1 MFLPW
6 KKLGP
11 TAARCRHGKFLGTG
25 FRAKA
30 SCQQQLQGS
39 CSSKEDQRRVLIPS
53 NSRCKVCEDYQTRA
67 FWLQTHRI
75 LILHGGYGAWMY
87 LVTWCVG
94 RWPLWKYEAGKK
106 QQKTELSWGKLT
118 QPQTKTPN
126 PMIFLHLKFS
136 SSNSSS
142 TNGNLVVWRPVVWDS
157 RGCPEVTIPFVYWD
171 PTNLP

>member
-53 NSRCKVCEDYQTRA
+53 NSRYKVCEDYQTRA

-75 LILHGGYGAWMY
+75 LIFMGGTELECTWSLGA
-87 LVTWCVG
+87 LAVG
-94 RWPLWKYEAGKK
+94 PSENMKLAK
-106 QQKTELSWGKLT
+106 KTELSWGKLT

-157 RGCPEVTIPFVYWD
+157 NRTAHK
-171 PTNLP
+171 